1 MPITVHRRELKYACC
16 PNNYTLL
23 ELDLFVQRKPLY
35 YVINLIAPTSIIT
48 FISIVGFFR
57 YIHCRN
63 IDAFFQLPLYE

>member
-1 MPITVHRRELKYACC
+1 MKKYNCC

-23 ELDLFVQRKPLY
+23 ELHLFVQRKPLY

-57 YIHCRN
+57 LVARTFYRIERY
-63 IDAFFQLPLYE
+63 L